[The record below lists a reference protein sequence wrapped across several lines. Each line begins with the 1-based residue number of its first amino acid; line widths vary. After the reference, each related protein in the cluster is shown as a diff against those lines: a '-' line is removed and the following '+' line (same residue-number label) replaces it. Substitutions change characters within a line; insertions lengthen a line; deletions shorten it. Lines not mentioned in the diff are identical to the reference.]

1 VLCCALRAADYFK
14 LPVETIFSR
23 QPFPPMSQQLYPV
36 R

>member
-1 VLCCALRAADYFK
+1 LWYALRAAEYFK